1 MTCPGL
7 LHTRGTKSRIRQG
20 KEKRRDVCS
29 VSCLGFP
36 YICDYLRTAAN
47 VMHGQKRELETQ
59 GVWKRQREKDVL
71 SLTAWGTGSAATHV
85 LARPSQL

>member
-1 MTCPGL
+1 
-7 LHTRGTKSRIRQG
+7 
-20 KEKRRDVCS
+20 
-29 VSCLGFP
+29 
-36 YICDYLRTAAN
+36 
-47 VMHGQKRELETQ
+47 MHGQKRELEAQ